1 MLGIVVALK
10 REAESFISKLEN
22 LKEFKILDKPA
33 YSGFANGEEVVLIIS
48 GIGKVSASLS
58 TQVIIDKYSPDCII
72 NFGTAG
78 GMNSSVSILNY
89 YAVEKC
95 CQFDFDLRQLDGVP
109 LGYIQEYNTAY
120 FKANTDKLSFLQTSC
135 LATAD
140 RFTDDMVD
148 IDSINEISCSLR
160 DMEGGAIAQVCTS
173 NNIPLYMIKGVTDVY
188 GLRSSQEQFYENLTK
203 VSNGFADIV
212 LTAID
217 NIKQK

>member
-1 MLGIVVALK
+1 
-10 REAESFISKLEN
+10 
-22 LKEFKILDKPA
+22 
-33 YSGFANGEEVVLIIS
+33 
-48 GIGKVSASLS
+48 
-58 TQVIIDKYSPDCII
+58 
-72 NFGTAG
+72 
-78 GMNSSVSILNY
+78 MNSSVSILNY

-140 RFTDDMVD
+140 RFTDDIVD